1 MTIPRTVGRAAVVLG
16 ATAALTVAGAGVA
29 MATTTDTATDGNT
42 VSVTF
47 TLDGDGIIDGDACGA
62 LLAPTSTAAAL
73 AGELATATSTN
84 LLATLQ
90 DVSDAPG
97 VELLTSETL
106 DSPAVLLGTFAN
118 LGLES
123 ATVSATVDSNV
134 YALVTYCSSDDAPG
148 VNPFLLVGDPVEAVM
163 GSVATGSEGDL
174 LGTASAMLGEADGEA
189 GGGLG
194 LDTLSSALGG
204 EAEGELD
211 LAVLSSALG
220 ETDTEN

>member
-1 MTIPRTVGRAAVVLG
+1 MPARWAARRG
-16 ATAALTVAGAGVA
+16 PPCAPPAAA
-29 MATTTDTATDGNT
+29 
-42 VSVTF
+42 
-47 TLDGDGIIDGDACGA
+47 
-62 LLAPTSTAAAL
+62 APTSTAAAL

-134 YALVTYCSSDDAPG
+134 YALVTYCASDDAPG
-148 VNPFLLVGDPVEAVM
+148 INPFLIVGDPLEAAM
-163 GSVATGSEGDL
+163 GSVASGSEGDL
-174 LGTASAMLGEADGEA
+174 LGTASAVLGGA
-189 GGGLG
+189 
-194 LDTLSSALGG
+194 GG

-220 ETDTEN
+220 ETDTGN

>member
-1 MTIPRTVGRAAVVLG
+1 MSSTALRTAAALG
-16 ATAALTVAGAGVA
+16 AATALTIAGAGVA
-29 MATTTDTATDGNT
+29 AATTADSSVDGNT

-47 TLDGDGIIDGDACGA
+47 TLDGGFIDGDACGA
-62 LLAPTSTAAAL
+62 LLAPTSTAATL
-73 AGELATATSTN
+73 AGQLATATDTN

-90 DVSDAPG
+90 NISEAPG
-97 VELLTSETL
+97 VELLKANG
-106 DSPAVLLGTFAN
+106 SPAVLLGTFADI
-118 LGLES
+118 GVDS

-220 ETDTEN
+220 ETDAAN

>member
-1 MTIPRTVGRAAVVLG
+1 MSRTALRTAAALG
-16 ATAALTVAGAGVA
+16 AATALTVAGAGVA
-29 MATTTDTATDGNT
+29 AATTADSSVDGNT

-47 TLDGDGIIDGDACGA
+47 ALDGGFLDGDACGA
-62 LLAPTSTAAAL
+62 LLAPTSTAATL
-73 AGELATATSTN
+73 AGQLATATDTN
-84 LLATLQ
+84 LLTTLQ
-90 DVSDAPG
+90 NISEAPG
-97 VELLTSETL
+97 VELLKANG
-106 DSPAVLLGTFAN
+106 SPAVLLGA
-118 LGLES
+118 LGDLGVDS

-148 VNPFLLVGDPVEAVM
+148 VNPFLLVGDPLEAVM

-189 GGGLG
+189 DGGLG

>member
-1 MTIPRTVGRAAVVLG
+1 MSRTALRTAAALG
-16 ATAALTVAGAGVA
+16 AATALTVAGAGVA

-47 TLDGDGIIDGDACGA
+47 TLDGGVLDGDACGA
-62 LLAPTSTAAAL
+62 LLAPTSTAATL
-73 AGELATATSTN
+73 AGQLATATATN
-84 LLATLQ
+84 FLSTLQ
-90 DVSDAPG
+90 NISEAPG
-97 VELLTSETL
+97 VELLEANG
-106 DSPAVLLGTFAN
+106 SPAVLLGA
-118 LGLES
+118 LGDLGVDS

-220 ETDTEN
+220 ETDAAN